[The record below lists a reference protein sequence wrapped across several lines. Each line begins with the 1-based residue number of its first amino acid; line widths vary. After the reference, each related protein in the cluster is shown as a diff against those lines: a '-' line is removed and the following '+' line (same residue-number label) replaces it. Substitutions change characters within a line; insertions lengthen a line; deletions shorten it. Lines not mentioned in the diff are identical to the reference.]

1 MKAKTIIATFI
12 ICTVFTGCTI
22 PCNVFFRNLSSKTVG
37 LKGKLVDRQYFD
49 KLPNKVNFYDTAQNL
64 KDMHGKWKYQQLVT
78 WVDSTS
84 FDINIP
90 PFSVINLADV
100 SMGLTL
106 GTTSPN
112 VLLMVFSGTKADT
125 LTTGDYLSLKAKF
138 REKNAVFSKPIYY
151 YDTK

>member
-12 ICTVFTGCTI
+12 ICTFLTGCTI
-22 PCNVFFRNLSSKTVG
+22 PCNVFFRNLSNKIVG

-49 KLPNKVNFYDTAQNL
+49 KLPNKVNFYDTAQNP
-64 KDMHGKWKYQQLVT
+64 KGMHGKWEYQQLVT
-78 WVDSTS
+78 WIDSTN
-84 FDINIP
+84 FDIDIP

-112 VLLMVFSGTKADT
+112 VLLIVVSGTKADT

-138 REKNAVFSKPIYY
+138 KEKYAAFSKPVYY
-151 YDTK
+151 YDIK